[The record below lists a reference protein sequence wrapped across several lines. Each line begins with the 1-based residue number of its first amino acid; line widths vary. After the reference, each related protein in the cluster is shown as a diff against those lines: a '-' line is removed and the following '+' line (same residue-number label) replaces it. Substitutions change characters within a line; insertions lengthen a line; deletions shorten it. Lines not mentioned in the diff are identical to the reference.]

1 VGLLDDWHA
10 RGQMHRVLDRDV
22 FVVDV
27 PAAVPDPADPALVV
41 HGFPTSSFEWRP
53 AIDTI
58 AATRR
63 VVLLDLPGYGFSAK
77 PVIAYRLADQA
88 DVVEAAARAL
98 GLRRVALITHDMG
111 DSVGGELLARA
122 LDGTLGFDVTR
133 RVLTNG
139 SIYIDMAQL
148 TDGQKLLCALPD
160 ESLPEGSGVDGDAM
174 AAALGATFAPGSDVA
189 AEELRAMAELVVR
202 DDGNRRLPRLIRY
215 IEERRVHERR
225 WTGAIETH
233 PAPLTV
239 IWGDLDPIA
248 VYPMVEKLHAAR
260 RDATVHRLDGVGHY
274 PMIES
279 PSRFN
284 EALAAALA

>member
-1 VGLLDDWHA
+1 VGLVDDWYA
-10 RGQMHRVLDRDV
+10 RGQMHRVLERDV

-27 PAAVPDPADPALVV
+27 PAATPDPAEPALVV
-41 HGFPTSSFEWRP
+41 HGFPTSSFEWRS

-58 AATRR
+58 AANRR

-77 PVIAYRLADQA
+77 PDIAYRLADQA
-88 DVVEAAARAL
+88 DVVEAVARSLAL
-98 GLRRVALITHDMG
+98 ERVALITHDMG

-122 LDGTLGFDVTR
+122 LDGTLGFEVTR

-148 TDGQKLLCALPD
+148 TDGQKLLSALPD
-160 ESLPEGSGVDGDAM
+160 ESLPEGSGVDVDAM
-174 AAALGATFAPGSDVA
+174 AAALRATFAPGSDVA
-189 AEELRAMAELVVR
+189 ADESRAMAELVVLA
-202 DDGNRRLPRLIRY
+202 DGNRRLPRLIRY

-225 WTGAIETH
+225 WTGAIEAH
-233 PAPLTV
+233 PAPLAV

-248 VYPMVEKLHAAR
+248 VYPMVEKLQAAR

-274 PMIES
+274 PMVES
-279 PSRFN
+279 PTRFN
-284 EALAAALA
+284 AALAAALA